1 MGTQIFSRQLFQR
14 KVELDTD
21 EIIAFCPLPTGSKLN
36 NTWLDVSVVADSP
49 IGYKKPVFYG
59 LTGYVIEIE
68 DPGTATVLNTIW
80 DTMVSKEDSRQGA
93 FLDVDLDVEGTV
105 TEPESQP
112 GFFDLEELV
121 GTDNRGNL
129 EVFKR
134 RKMITFAKNP
144 TGWDPGSSGQYIPS
158 DHFSTHLRGGPKV
171 DAMSY
176 LLFGFSSPAMDN
188 KNVNEPAVI
197 AENDWFYLQ
206 FLDMFLEEMMKDVL
220 GLAASST
227 SAAAASAITD
237 FLEYASWELD
247 DDLLPGV
254 HWQVM
259 AKSTFDVTM
268 PGMQNLSTISSDG

>member
-1 MGTQIFSRQLFQR
+1 M
-14 KVELDTD
+14 
-21 EIIAFCPLPTGSKLN
+21 N
-36 NTWLDVSVVADSP
+36 VVCDAP
-49 IGYKKPVFYG
+49 QPYKKSGFYG

-80 DTMVSKEDSRQGA
+80 DQMVSKEDSRQGA
-93 FLDVDLDVEGTV
+93 FLDVDLDDEGITQ
-105 TEPESQP
+105 EPESQP

-121 GTDNRGNL
+121 GTDNRGNI

-134 RKMITFAKNP
+134 RKMLNFAKSP
-144 TGWDPGSSGQYIPS
+144 TGWDPASSGTYIPT
-158 DHFSTHLRGGPKV
+158 DHFTTQLRGGPTV

-188 KNVNEPAVI
+188 LNVNEPTVI

-220 GLAASST
+220 GLAASSA

-237 FLEYASWELD
+237 FLEYASWEPGAE
-247 DDLLPGV
+247 DLLGGMN
-254 HWQVM
+254 WQVT
-259 AKSTFDVTM
+259 AKTTFDVTM
-268 PGMQNLSTISSDG
+268 PGMTNLSTISSDG